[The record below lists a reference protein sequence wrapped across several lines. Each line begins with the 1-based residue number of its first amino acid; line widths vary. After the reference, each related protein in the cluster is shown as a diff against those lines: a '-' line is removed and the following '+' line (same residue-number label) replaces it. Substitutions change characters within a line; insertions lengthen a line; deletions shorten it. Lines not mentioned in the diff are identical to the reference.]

1 MDFLCIDGAHGEGGG
16 QIVRSAL
23 TLAVITGNPI
33 RLENIRARRKR
44 PGLAAQHLAA
54 VRAAAMLCNAETHGA
69 ELGSQT
75 LEFVPRQFAQ
85 PGRYRFDV
93 SEARQGGSAGASM
106 LVLQTVLLPLA
117 LTAGE
122 SVIVFSG
129 GTHVPL
135 SPSFE
140 YVHDVWL
147 PTLAS
152 MGVRADLSLL
162 RSGWYPVGQG
172 EVRLRI
178 PGKTAAQSLRPL
190 HLETRGCLR
199 QVTGR
204 ALAANLP
211 AHIAERMA
219 ARAEVILAE
228 SGIPCAI
235 EVAHLQAA
243 CAGAGLFLTAHYENC
258 LAGFS
263 ALGQRGKPAETVAE
277 EACDALLR
285 HLRSCAALD
294 QHLADQMILPAALS
308 RGESLFSVEHLS
320 PHLSTA
326 AWLVERFGL
335 ARVAIVPAANQTAR
349 VQIHGSRWGD
359 RQPGSRC

>member
-1 MDFLCIDGAHGEGGG
+1 MEFLCIDGSHGEGGG

-23 TLAVITGNPI
+23 TLAVIAGRPI
-33 RLENIRARRKR
+33 RIENIRARRKR
-44 PGLAAQHLAA
+44 PGLAAQHLTA
-54 VRAAAMLCNAETHGA
+54 VRAAGMLCDAETHGA

-75 LEFVPRQFAQ
+75 LDFVPQKSAQ
-85 PGRYRFDV
+85 PGQYRFDV
-93 SEARQGGSAGASM
+93 AEAREGGSAGATM

-117 LTAGE
+117 LTAAE
-122 SVIVFSG
+122 SVIVLSG

-135 SPSFE
+135 SPSFD

-178 PGKTAAQSLRPL
+178 PGETAAPSLRPL
-190 HLETRGCLR
+190 RLETRGSLR

-211 AHIAERMA
+211 AHIPERMA
-219 ARAEVILAE
+219 ARAEAILAE
-228 SGIPCAI
+228 AGIPCAI
-235 EVAHLQAA
+235 EVAKLQAA
-243 CAGAGLFLTAHYENC
+243 CTGAGLFLTAHYQHC

-277 EACDALLR
+277 EACGALLR
-285 HLRSCAALD
+285 HLRSGAALE
-294 QHLADQMILPAALS
+294 QHLADQMIVPAALS
-308 RGESLFSVEHLS
+308 RGQSVFSVEHLS
-320 PHLSTA
+320 SHLRTA

-335 ARVAIVPAANQTAR
+335 ARVAFVPAANQTAQ
-349 VQIHGSRWGD
+349 VQIHGSR
-359 RQPGSRC
+359 